1 MSGRTLKIELVAQ
14 RDGNSF
20 IGVVHSVVGN
30 LCASCN
36 FFFVFSESLISY
48 ENTGFKSV
56 ISQHTHTFWLF
67 PLSHP
72 LILPHSRSLSVSP
85 SLSISLLTHFSLLSS
100 YFACDNSKTR
110 ALGQCIIKKFAW
122 TFERSAHFWNTMGD
136 GNGLKNEPKHHR
148 KPFAKS
154 LFLLR

>member
-1 MSGRTLKIELVAQ
+1 MQGNVAQ

-20 IGVVHSVVGN
+20 VGVVHSVVGN
-30 LCASCN
+30 LRAGCN
-36 FFFVFSESLISY
+36 FFFVLSESLISY

-56 ISQHTHTFWLF
+56 VSQHTHTFWLF
-67 PLSHP
+67 PLAHP
-72 LILPHSRSLSVSP
+72 LIPPHSLTPLSLSLSP
-85 SLSISLLTHFSLLSS
+85 SLSISLFTHFSLLSS
-100 YFACDNSKTR
+100 YFACDSSKTR

-122 TFERSAHFWNTMGD
+122 TFERSAHFWNTMVD